1 MRKLW
6 MGGALAVLVALGA
19 LVIVL
24 AAFGGSSGSSG
35 SDETLRLHADYWAI
49 DQLQRNFHEA
59 TSKKD
64 IDLMM
69 SLWAPNATFTTG
81 PGQPATGKAEIRRA
95 WLHKSDAFKPTSRWV
110 SETPA
115 YKVRI
120 TADGDRGTLH
130 FECHYVDVK
139 TKKVVVHLSA
149 DQEVARIDGK
159 WLVTDMV
166 VGSAALT
173 P

>member
-1 MRKLW
+1 MRTLFR
-6 MGGALAVLVALGA
+6 ASALGA
-19 LVIVL
+19 FVVL
-24 AAFGGSSGSSG
+24 LAGCGGSSGNSASE
-35 SDETLRLHADYWAI
+35 ETVQRHADLWAI
-49 DQLQRNFHEA
+49 EQLQKSFHRA

-69 SLWAPNATFTTG
+69 SLYAPNATLTI
-81 PGQPATGKAEIRRA
+81 PGQTAVGKEQIRRF
-95 WLHKSDAFKPTSRWV
+95 WLTRSDAFLPTNHWI

-115 YKVRI
+115 YKTRS
-120 TADGDRGTLH
+120 TADGDKGTLH
-130 FECHYVDVK
+130 FECHYVDA
-139 TKKVVVHLSA
+139 TGATVVVYLTA

-159 WLVTDMV
+159 WLITDMV

>member
-1 MRKLW
+1 MRTLFRA
-6 MGGALAVLVALGA
+6 GALGA
-19 LVIVL
+19 LVVL
-24 AAFGGSSGSSG
+24 LAGCAGSNGSSSS
-35 SDETLRLHADYWAI
+35 EKTVQRHADLWAI
-49 DQLQRNFHEA
+49 EQLQKSFHRA

-69 SLWAPNATFTTG
+69 RLYAPNATLTI
-81 PGQPATGKAEIRRA
+81 PGRTAVGKDQIRRF
-95 WLHKSDAFKPTSRWV
+95 WLTKSDAFRPTNRWI

-115 YKVRI
+115 YKIRS

-139 TKKVVVHLSA
+139 GKTVVVYLTA
-149 DQEVARIDGK
+149 DQEVARINGK
-159 WLVTDMV
+159 WLITDMV
-166 VGSAALT
+166 VGSAALK